1 MNHLLHELAAHDSG
15 MTPAVDPA
23 RIAIFQ
29 ALNLG
34 DLLCTTPALR
44 ALRRRYPRA
53 EISVIGRA
61 QSRELIER
69 LPAVDRFHPFP
80 GFPGI
85 AESPDI
91 SERSIVLPPPCDLA
105 IQMHG
110 PGDTSNGYVA
120 SLGAPW
126 SVGYGRL
133 GDTRLTAVLN
143 WVENEPEPLRWLR
156 LVAAVGATADQL
168 HLDMPTTT
176 EERRTASA
184 LIGPANGKP
193 LIGLHVGA
201 SDPARRWPS
210 ASFAALADLLVSHLD
225 ARIVLTGAA
234 ADSELTA
241 GMRRT
246 MQSSATDLTGQTTLG
261 EFAAVIAALDLLV
274 TNDTAASHIAAATR
288 TRSVVLFGPT
298 RPERW
303 APLDLSLHHII
314 DATASA
320 TAEMDGS
327 TALQVLPAG
336 FVAERC
342 QKALRE
348 ARIVGRPRLVMEG
361 IA

>member
-1 MNHLLHELAAHDSG
+1 MNHLLHDLAAFDPG
-15 MTPAVDPA
+15 ITPVVDPA

-34 DLLCTTPALR
+34 DLLCATPALR
-44 ALRRRYPRA
+44 AVRRRYPRA
-53 EISVIGRA
+53 EITVIGRDWA
-61 QSRELIER
+61 RELIER

-85 AESPDI
+85 AESPDAR
-91 SERSIVLPPPCDLA
+91 ERAIDLPPPYDLA

-110 PGDTSNGYVA
+110 SGDESNGYVA

-126 SVGYGRL
+126 SIGYGPL

-156 LVAAVGATADQL
+156 LVATVGATADQL
-168 HLDMPTTT
+168 HLDMPTTVQ
-176 EERRTASA
+176 ERRTAAA
-184 LIGPANGKP
+184 LIGPADGRP
-193 LIGLHVGA
+193 VIGLHVGA
-201 SDPARRWPS
+201 SDPARRWPG
-210 ASFAALADLLVSHLD
+210 ASFAALADMLASQFD
-225 ARIVLTGAA
+225 ARIVLTGAV

-241 GMRRT
+241 SVRGAMEA
-246 MQSSATDLTGQTTLG
+246 SATDLTGLTTLG

-303 APLDLSLHHII
+303 APLDLSLHHIV
-314 DATASA
+314 DATANA
-320 TAEMDGS
+320 PAGMDGA
-327 TALQVLPAG
+327 TALQALPPA
-336 FVAERC
+336 FVAGRC

-348 ARIVGRPRLVMEG
+348 ARIVGRPRLLMEG

>member
-1 MNHLLHELAAHDSG
+1 MNHLLHDLAAPDSG

-44 ALRRRYPRA
+44 AVRRRYPRA
-53 EISVIGRA
+53 EITVIGRA
-61 QSRELIER
+61 ESRELIER
-69 LPAVDRFHPFP
+69 LPTVDRFHPFS

-85 AESPDI
+85 DESPDI

-110 PGDTSNGYVA
+110 PGDPSNGYVA

-126 SVGYGRL
+126 SVGYGQL
-133 GDTRLTAVLN
+133 GDKRLTAVLN

-168 HLDMPTTT
+168 YLEMPTTT
-176 EERRTASA
+176 QERRTASA
-184 LIGPANGKP
+184 LIGPAEGRP
-193 LIGLHVGA
+193 LVGLHVGA

-210 ASFAALADLLVSHLD
+210 ASFAALADMLVSRLN

-234 ADSELTA
+234 ADSELTSSV
-241 GMRRT
+241 RRA
-246 MQSSATDLTGQTTLG
+246 MQASSADLTGQTTLG

-314 DATASA
+314 DAMANA
-320 TAEMDGS
+320 PAGMDGAA
-327 TALQVLPAG
+327 ALQELSPA
-336 FVAERC
+336 FVAGRC